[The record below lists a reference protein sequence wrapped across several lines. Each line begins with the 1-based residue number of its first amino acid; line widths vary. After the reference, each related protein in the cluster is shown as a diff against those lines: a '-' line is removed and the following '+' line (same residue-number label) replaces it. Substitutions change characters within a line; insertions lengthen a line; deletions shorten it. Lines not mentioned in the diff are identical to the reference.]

1 MFMLRSV
8 MPLGA
13 VSLLLAVAGCGG
25 NSSNPSS
32 STSAGAGAASTA
44 SASGGTA
51 STPAGTSSSPAGAAT
66 TSGGITQPGT
76 TLKLGDTATVPFKS
90 PASTSNG
97 PPPYKLQVTVQSITK
112 ASMSDFK
119 GIQLDATEKAGTPYY
134 VRFKVT
140 NVGDGDIGTN
150 AEGAISG
157 VDNTGQQAQ
166 SVTFIG
172 TFPPCNDADQP
183 KPFTRGK
190 TWSTCQVYLVPGG
203 ITAADYSGFVDS
215 YLSSPVKWK

>member
-8 MPLGA
+8 MPLSA
-13 VSLLLAVAGCGG
+13 VSLLLAVAGCG
-25 NSSNPSS
+25 SS
-32 STSAGAGAASTA
+32 SSHSSS
-44 SASGGTA
+44 SASSGAGTA
-51 STPAGTSSSPAGAAT
+51 STAAAGTSSSAAGAAT
-66 TSGGITQPGT
+66 SSGAITQPGT

-112 ASMSDFK
+112 ASISDFK

-134 VRFKVT
+134 VRFKVM
-140 NVGDGDIGTN
+140 NVGDGDIGTY

-190 TWSTCQVYLVPGG
+190 TWSTCQVYLVPGA
-203 ITAADYSGFVDS
+203 ITGADYSGFVDS
-215 YLSSPVKWK
+215 CLSSPVKWK